1 MSSLRRIRAA
11 LGPRRLVLASLLLVV
26 SVGLLAA
33 GLAGMLLT
41 GGDEPKLTNVGVPG
55 PIGTATTTVATP
67 PPSDAPAVRL
77 IIEKI
82 GVDAPVITMGVDENA
97 IPEVP
102 DNPNDVVWYN
112 FSSKPGWG
120 SNAVFAGHF
129 DWTVNGQPV
138 IGVFYYLAN
147 LSVGDII
154 EVKLEDGTDYKYSVV
169 GNLAVPNDDPAAMD
183 LMAAT
188 PSDMV
193 TLITCG
199 GVWTPDPNNPLGGE
213 YTHRQVVR
221 AELISGEPAP
231 QPSDGNI
238 GQPRQEDS
246 QG

>member
-11 LGPRRLVLASLLLVV
+11 LGPRRLLLASVLLVA
-26 SVGLLAA
+26 SLGLLAA

-41 GGDEPKLTNVGVPG
+41 GDDGAKLKTEGIPG
-55 PIGTATTTVATP
+55 PIGTATTSVSAPPASSAPVA
-67 PPSDAPAVRL
+67 RL

-82 GVDAPVITMGVDENA
+82 GVDAPVITLGVDENF

-102 DNPNDVVWYN
+102 DNPNDVAWYN
-112 FSSKPGWG
+112 WSSPPGHG

-138 IGVFYYLAN
+138 IGVFYSLAD

-154 EVKLEDGTDYKYSVV
+154 EVQLEDGTDYKYSVV
-169 GNLAVPNDDPAAMD
+169 GNLAVANDDSEAME
-183 LMAAT
+183 LMAPT

-221 AELISGEPAP
+221 AELIGGGPDE
-231 QPSDGNI
+231 GNI
-238 GQPRQEDS
+238 VEPRQEGS

>member
-1 MSSLRRIRAA
+1 MSFLRRTRAA
-11 LGPRRLVLASLLLVV
+11 FRSRRMLVASLLLTI
-26 SVGLLAA
+26 SLGLLGA
-33 GLAGMLLT
+33 GVAGMLLT
-41 GGDEPKLTNVGVPG
+41 GGDDGTKLTNEGVPG
-55 PIGTATTTVATP
+55 PIGTATTSVSAPSASNAPVA
-67 PPSDAPAVRL
+67 RL

-82 GVDAPVITMGVDENA
+82 GVDAPVITLGVDENF

-102 DNPNDVVWYN
+102 DNPNDVAWYN
-112 FSSKPGWG
+112 WSALPGHG
-120 SNAVFAGHF
+120 SNAVLAGHF

-138 IGVFYYLAN
+138 IGVFYSLAD
-147 LSVGDII
+147 LSVGDLI

-169 GNLAVPNDDPAAMD
+169 GNLAVANDDSAAMD
-183 LMAAT
+183 MMAPT

-221 AELISGEPAP
+221 AELIGGGPDE
-231 QPSDGNI
+231 GNI
-238 GQPRQEDS
+238 VEPRQEGN